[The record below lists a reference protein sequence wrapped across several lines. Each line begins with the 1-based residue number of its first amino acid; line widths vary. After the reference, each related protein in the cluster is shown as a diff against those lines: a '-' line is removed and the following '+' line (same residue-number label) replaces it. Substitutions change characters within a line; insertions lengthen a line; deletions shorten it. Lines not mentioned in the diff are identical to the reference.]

1 LGGGLVSRPTGGIVR
16 TRRASSSRSPK
27 TTTTARRSTADARH
41 RSKTKASTA
50 TASTGASG
58 GREVTALHPQA
69 PVSTPQAAPPT
80 SDDRGIGF
88 DTPGGHLS
96 ISPTGFQLGGS
107 GRSLA
112 SVDGVLTAVLDTL
125 AVLAALA
132 AAIGGVAAVNMIRR
146 KRQAARRR
154 ARMALARRR
163 TREQLYSEAKRQN
176 IPGRSSMTK
185 AELERALYPEQR
197 VRQL

>member
-1 LGGGLVSRPTGGIVR
+1 L
-16 TRRASSSRSPK
+16 
-27 TTTTARRSTADARH
+27 H
-41 RSKTKASTA
+41 R
-50 TASTGASG
+50 
-58 GREVTALHPQA
+58 QA
-69 PVSTPQAAPPT
+69 PVSTPQAAPST
-80 SDDRGIGF
+80 SDHRGIGF
-88 DTPGGHLS
+88 NTPGGRLS

-132 AAIGGVAAVNMIRR
+132 AAIGGVAAVTTIRR

-176 IPGRSSMTK
+176 IPGRSGMTK

>member
-1 LGGGLVSRPTGGIVR
+1 L
-16 TRRASSSRSPK
+16 
-27 TTTTARRSTADARH
+27 H
-41 RSKTKASTA
+41 R
-50 TASTGASG
+50 
-58 GREVTALHPQA
+58 QA
-69 PVSTPQAAPPT
+69 PVSTQPSAPST
-80 SDDRGIGF
+80 SENRGIGF
-88 DTPGGHLS
+88 DTPGGRLS
-96 ISPTGFQLGGS
+96 ISPAGFQLGGS

-132 AAIGGVAAVNMIRR
+132 AAIGGVAAVNAVRR
-146 KRQAARRR
+146 NRQTARRR
-154 ARMALARRR
+154 ARIALARRR

>member
-1 LGGGLVSRPTGGIVR
+1 M
-16 TRRASSSRSPK
+16 
-27 TTTTARRSTADARH
+27 
-41 RSKTKASTA
+41 
-50 TASTGASG
+50 
-58 GREVTALHPQA
+58 
-69 PVSTPQAAPPT
+69 
-80 SDDRGIGF
+80 GF
-88 DTPGGHLS
+88 DTPGGRLS

-132 AAIGGVAAVNMIRR
+132 AALGGVAGVNAVRR
-146 KRQAARRR
+146 KREAARRR
-154 ARMALARRR
+154 ARIALARRR

-176 IPGRSSMTK
+176 IPGRSNMTK

>member
-1 LGGGLVSRPTGGIVR
+1 L
-16 TRRASSSRSPK
+16 
-27 TTTTARRSTADARH
+27 H
-41 RSKTKASTA
+41 R
-50 TASTGASG
+50 
-58 GREVTALHPQA
+58 QA
-69 PVSTPQAAPPT
+69 PVSTPQTAP
-80 SDDRGIGF
+80 SSNDHRGIGF
-88 DTPGGHLS
+88 STPGGRLS

-132 AAIGGVAAVNMIRR
+132 AAIGGVAAVTTIRR

-176 IPGRSSMTK
+176 IPGRSGMTK

>member
-1 LGGGLVSRPTGGIVR
+1 
-16 TRRASSSRSPK
+16 
-27 TTTTARRSTADARH
+27 
-41 RSKTKASTA
+41 
-50 TASTGASG
+50 
-58 GREVTALHPQA
+58 LHPQA

-132 AAIGGVAAVNMIRR
+132 AAIGGAAAANTIRR

-176 IPGRSSMTK
+176 IPGRSNMTK